1 MCICQDPLLRKSEH
15 HTVPIFRSASAYPTG
30 GKSSRE
36 CCNFDLLMLKYI
48 SQIDLEVIEVD
59 ILRNILTVVYVINC
73 LVLIVICLMQSKDD
87 EGASGAIV
95 GGSSS
100 SFYEKNKGRTKE
112 GKLKRL
118 TIILGIT
125 FVVLTIV
132 LGILI
137 ML

>member
-1 MCICQDPLLRKSEH
+1 M
-15 HTVPIFRSASAYPTG
+15 
-30 GKSSRE
+30 
-36 CCNFDLLMLKYI
+36 
-48 SQIDLEVIEVD
+48 D
-59 ILRNILTVVYVINC
+59 ILKNIITVIYVINC

-87 EGASGAIV
+87 EGASGAIM

-100 SFYEKNKGRTKE
+100 SFYEKNKGRTRE

-118 TIILGIT
+118 TIILGIL

-132 LGILI
+132 LGILL

>member
-1 MCICQDPLLRKSEH
+1 M
-15 HTVPIFRSASAYPTG
+15 
-30 GKSSRE
+30 
-36 CCNFDLLMLKYI
+36 
-48 SQIDLEVIEVD
+48 D
-59 ILRNILTVVYVINC
+59 ILKNIVTVIYVINC

-118 TIILGIT
+118 TIILGIS

-132 LGILI
+132 LGILF